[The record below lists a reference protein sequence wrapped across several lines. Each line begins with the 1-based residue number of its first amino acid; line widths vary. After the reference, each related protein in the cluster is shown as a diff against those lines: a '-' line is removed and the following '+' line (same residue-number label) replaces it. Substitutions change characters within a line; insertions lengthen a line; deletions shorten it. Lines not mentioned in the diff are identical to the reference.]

1 MIPLSTQHG
10 GQVGRPSPRLCSG
23 RNRPS
28 CLQLDGWKIVQS
40 CECHWHGEPTVRQF
54 SPHLHSSLSRR
65 RLLRLV
71 CWKMVQDPTVFGWVN
86 AFRRVGRS
94 SPQLGISFK
103 RLSYL
108 QPGGWKRMLSS
119 SLYSASKA
127 SRWDEPHLTHTPAS
141 RLRYVQLDCW
151 TLVQHSTALK
161 GQCSGQGGTIPTSLM
176 PQLY

>member
-1 MIPLSTQHG
+1 MEGRWDDPHLFYAPAAIGRVISNSM
-10 GQVGRPSPRLCSG
+10 VGRSSSRVSAIG
-23 RNRPS
+23 TGN
-28 CLQLDGWKIVQS
+28 QQ
-40 CECHWHGEPTVRQF
+40 VRQF

-108 QPGGWKRMLSS
+108 QPGGWRRTLNS

-141 RLRYVQLDCW
+141 RLRYVQLDGW
-151 TLVQHSTALK
+151 T
-161 GQCSGQGGTIPTSLM
+161 P
-176 PQLY
+176 